1 MSAKE
6 KFIEWLKV
14 NDPAVY
20 VVIKKRL
27 EMERAKNGLGNADQE
42 TPSIWQTITQT
53 IQDVAPTLVQ
63 LPFQKKLLDA
73 QMRRAE
79 QGLPPLNVDDYT
91 PTLKIGTTITPENEA
106 ALTRIATETAKSG
119 LADTLTKAAPFIGG
133 GLLLW
138 AVLGKKS
145 GSI

>member
-6 KFIEWLKV
+6 KFVEWLKE
-14 NDPAVY
+14 NDPAIY
-20 VVIKKRL
+20 VVVKKRL
-27 EMERAKNGLGNADQE
+27 EMEKAKNGLGNADE
-42 TPSIWQTITQT
+42 TRPSIWQTITQT
-53 IQDVAPTLVQ
+53 IKDVAPTLVQ

-73 QMRRAE
+73 QMKRAE

-106 ALTRIATETAKSG
+106 ALTRIAQETAKSG
-119 LADTLTKAAPFIGG
+119 LAETFTKVMPYAAG

-138 AVLGKKS
+138 GLLGKKKR
-145 GSI
+145 